1 MKYLKVWTDFAD
13 VLETLEDA
21 EVGRLFIAM
30 LRYADTG
37 EIPQRFEGN
46 ERFVWPVARRDIDMM
61 AERTEV
67 LRQNGAKGGFAK
79 SRNRQ
84 ALAND
89 SKSYQSVAN
98 DSEAKQNEANCSLKE
113 KKGKE
118 KEKKIKETENIVP
131 LTRFIPPTVEEV
143 ALYCVE
149 RRNHVDAGK
158 FVDYYSSNGW
168 RVGKNPMK
176 DWKAAVRT
184 WERSEI
190 TEKDYQYDRDHSGL
204 PY

>member
-37 EIPQRFEGN
+37 EEPPRFEGN
-46 ERFVWPVARRDIDMM
+46 ERFVWPVARRDIDNTLMK
-61 AERTEV
+61 AEINRENGLKPKSKSKRTE
-67 LRQNGAKGGFAK
+67 
-79 SRNRQ
+79 
-84 ALAND
+84 ANE
-89 SKSYQSVAN
+89 
-98 DSEAKQNEANCSLKE
+98 SEPKRNEANESLKE

-118 KEKKIKETENIVP
+118 IEKKGKETENIVP
-131 LTRFIPPTVEEV
+131 LKRFIPPTLEEV

-149 RRNHVDAGK
+149 RHNHVDAGK